1 MYVAP
6 KRRIYIFV
14 FLGFLT
20 YLAIERNIPIPP
32 DQDTYCRIGT
42 TVSFT
47 SMLCSSMLIVI
58 MTFDRFYS
66 IIQPHKAASFN
77 TKKRAKATIFCII
90 VGSILYNVPHLFLT
104 DHENW
109 QCLPYGKAMESIAGE
124 FYYWFS
130 FVIQFVL
137 PFVSILSMNSVII
150 HRLRIRASRSND
162 LTGQSINPD
171 PKQKT
176 KSSEGQ
182 VFAILLLVSFGFLIL
197 TTPAYAFFLYVMLVN
212 FFFSPQAFAGYY
224 LFYSVAS
231 KLQFTNYGINFFFYV
246 ISGKKFRT
254 DLLKLFEY
262 KVPLRESVIS
272 NVTDIT
278 TS

>member
-1 MYVAP
+1 MF
-6 KRRIYIFV
+6 FV
-14 FLGFLT
+14 LVGFLT
-20 YLAIERNIPIPP
+20 YLAIERNVPIAP
-32 DQDTYCRIGT
+32 DQETYCRIGT
-42 TVSFT
+42 TISFM
-47 SMLCSSMLIVI
+47 SMLCSSMLIVF

-77 TKKRAKATIFCII
+77 TKKRAKATIFCLF
-90 VGSILYNVPHLFLT
+90 VSSILYNIPHLFPT

-109 QCLPYGKAMESIAGE
+109 QCLPYGEAMQSVPGE
-124 FYYWFS
+124 FYYWLS

-150 HRLRIRASRSND
+150 HRLRTRTNRSND
-162 LTGQSINPD
+162 LTGQSKNPV
-171 PKQKT
+171 PRQKS
-176 KSSEGQ
+176 KSPEGQ

-197 TTPAYAFFLYVMLVN
+197 TTPAYAFFLCVMFVN
-212 FFFSPQAFAGYY
+212 FFISPKAFASYY

-246 ISGKKFRT
+246 ISGQKYRT
-254 DLLKLFEY
+254 DLLQFFKN
-262 KVPLRESVIS
+262 KVNLRETVIS
-272 NVTDIT
+272 QVRDIT

>member
-1 MYVAP
+1 MAIHTCMLFQ
-6 KRRIYIFV
+6 KDEYIFV

-32 DQDTYCRIGT
+32 DQDTSCRIGT

-47 SMLCSSMLIVI
+47 SMLCSSMLIVS

-66 IIQPHKAASFN
+66 ITQPHKAASFN
-77 TKKRAKATIFCII
+77 TKNRAKATIFCII
-90 VGSILYNVPHLFLT
+90 VGSILYNIPHLFLT

-109 QCLPYGKAMESIAGE
+109 QCLPYGKAMKSIAGE

-162 LTGQSINPD
+162 LTGPSINPD
-171 PKQKT
+171 PK
-176 KSSEGQ
+176 
-182 VFAILLLVSFGFLIL
+182 
-197 TTPAYAFFLYVMLVN
+197 
-212 FFFSPQAFAGYY
+212 
-224 LFYSVAS
+224 
-231 KLQFTNYGINFFFYV
+231 
-246 ISGKKFRT
+246 
-254 DLLKLFEY
+254 
-262 KVPLRESVIS
+262 
-272 NVTDIT
+272 
-278 TS
+278 